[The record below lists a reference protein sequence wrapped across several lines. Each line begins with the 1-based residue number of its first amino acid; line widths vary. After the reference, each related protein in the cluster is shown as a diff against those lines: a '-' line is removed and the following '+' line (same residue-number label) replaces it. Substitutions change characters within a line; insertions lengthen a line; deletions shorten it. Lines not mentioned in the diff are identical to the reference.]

1 MGARVFQQSHASG
14 HRAARQIRREPAHH
28 PGADRQDPVPG
39 LRRDR
44 CPAQGLDGQMARN
57 NGVIEAARQSGRIP
71 WLLVAA
77 PLAVLLL
84 FFALPNALLL
94 SASFV
99 KSEAQQLTNELTL
112 ENYQFLFTR
121 PLYIWAFIRTFIV
134 GVSVGLI
141 DVVLG
146 YPLAYFLVRT
156 RSRWKGVLIALSLAP
171 LLASVV
177 VRTYGWYIILN
188 RFGVAND
195 VLLGLGVID
204 ERIPFM
210 PSTGAII
217 VGLAHALLPYTVLSI
232 MGSLQGINPNLEA
245 AAMSLGAN
253 RTRTFFDVV
262 LPLCLPGIAGGFLL
276 VFSIAISAYAT
287 PAILGGPATQV
298 AATAIYNFIIQL
310 LDWSLG
316 AALAVIL
323 IVSSLL
329 LLYAAARL
337 GASRAAL

>member
-1 MGARVFQQSHASG
+1 M
-14 HRAARQIRREPAHH
+14 
-28 PGADRQDPVPG
+28 
-39 LRRDR
+39 
-44 CPAQGLDGQMARN
+44 
-57 NGVIEAARQSGRIP
+57 
-71 WLLVAA
+71 LLV
-77 PLAVLLL
+77 
-84 FFALPNALLL
+84 FFVLPNALLL
-94 SASFV
+94 SASFL
-99 KSEAQQLTNELTL
+99 KTEAQQLTTEPTLDNYRFLLTRAL
-112 ENYQFLFTR
+112 YLQVFL
-121 PLYIWAFIRTFIV
+121 RTFVV

-141 DVVLG
+141 DVALG

-195 VLLGLGVID
+195 ALLGLGLLE
-204 ERIPFM
+204 ERIAFM

-217 VGLAHALLPYTVLSI
+217 IGLAHALLPYTVLTI
-232 MGSLQGINPNLEA
+232 MTSLNGINPNLES
-245 AAMSLGAN
+245 AAMSLGAT
-253 RTRTFFDVV
+253 RTRTFFNVV
-262 LPLCLPGIAGGFLL
+262 LPLSLPGIAGGFIL

-298 AATAIYNFIIQL
+298 AATAIYGFILQI

-323 IVSSLL
+323 IASSLA
-329 LLYAAARL
+329 LLYAASRL
-337 GASRAAL
+337 GARQVAL